1 MEVESFSIVCCVM
14 CFHPA
19 PVWKVA
25 RCTSA
30 APMFFSEFEDHVD
43 GGVLANNPCQVG
55 AYFCMTLYKL
65 LLKVLCCVNDKN
77 ECKLINNRKILYI
90 HE

>member
-1 MEVESFSIVCCVM
+1 MEVESFLTVCCVM

-43 GGVLANNPCQVG
+43 GGVLANNPCQVKTFLNV
-55 AYFCMTLYKL
+55 YVTV
-65 LLKVLCCVNDKN
+65 KVICCVNDRN
-77 ECKLINNRKILYI
+77 ECKLINQCKHLYQ
-90 HE
+90 